1 MKAAVVNTLGPAP
14 VYADFVEPQPEDGA
28 VVAAVE
34 AAALKNIDRAL
45 VSGRHYSSSTLPLPM
60 VAGVDGV
67 ARLDDGRLVYAAAVA
82 PFGMMAERA
91 LIDPN
96 RVVELPEGFD
106 PVTAAAVPNPGIS
119 AFYSLQEVGHIR
131 AGSRVL
137 ILGATGVA
145 GSMAVMLAKSY
156 FGAGRVVA
164 AGRNTE
170 RLDWLRTVGAD
181 EVIELGID
189 DVTERVAAEHDA
201 QPFDIV
207 IDFLWGE
214 PTEQVLAALANEDLQ
229 ASFHLTRFVQ
239 VGESAGPSINLPAGT
254 MRSAGIELC
263 GLGPASIPAD
273 AQARITTEALPRLF
287 AMAADGRLPIDTRV
301 YPLSDVESLW
311 TAREPS
317 GTRVILVPQ

>member
-1 MKAAVVNTLGPAP
+1 M
-14 VYADFVEPQPEDGA
+14 
-28 VVAAVE
+28 VATVE

-45 VSGRHYSSSTLPLPM
+45 VSGSHYSSRTLQLPM

-67 ARLDDGRLVYAAAVA
+67 ARLDDGRLVYTAAVA

-91 LIDPN
+91 LIDPA
-96 RVVELPEGFD
+96 RAVDLPDGLD
-106 PVTAAAVPNPGIS
+106 PVIAAAVPNPGMS
-119 AFYSLQEVGHIR
+119 AFLSLQYAGRIQ

-145 GSMAVMLAKSY
+145 GAVAVMLAKSQ
-156 FGAGRVVA
+156 FGAGSVVA
-164 AGRNTE
+164 AGRNSE
-170 RLDWLRTVGAD
+170 RLEWLGTIGAD
-181 EVIELGID
+181 AVIELGTD
-189 DVTERVAAEHDA
+189 DVTERVASEHSA

-239 VGESAGPSINLPAGT
+239 VGESAGPTINLPAGT

-263 GLGPASIPAD
+263 GLGPASLPDD
-273 AQARITTEALPRLF
+273 ALARFATEALPTLF
-287 AMAADGRLPIDTRV
+287 AMAADGSLPIDTQV
-301 YPLSDVESLW
+301 HPLSDVERLW
-311 TAREPS
+311 TAHEPS
-317 GTRVILVPQ
+317 GTRVILVP